1 MIEQFHFLRPYWLL
15 VLIPLVF
22 FLWHRFNHQ
31 AGSRSWQKVVDSALL
46 PYLLSS
52 KGQERQSMLWVVL
65 GTAAGLAIIALA
77 GPVWEKLPQ
86 PIFRQQS
93 ALVIVLD
100 VSRSM
105 DSSDINPSRLTRAR
119 HKVADIL
126 KLRSEGQSALIAYA
140 AQAFVVTPLTEDVAT
155 INALLPSLST
165 DIMPSQGSK
174 ADKALEQAL
183 ELFANSGVTNGD
195 ILLVSD
201 GFTASELD
209 AMQSLLK
216 NSPQFRV
223 SVLGIGTEEGGPI
236 PLSAGGF
243 LKDEGGAIV
252 ISRLDET
259 SMRTVAQSGGGEYQA
274 ISTSDDDISGLL
286 KAMQSSPFGTDA
298 VESDLQ
304 ADIWRE
310 LGPWL
315 VLFILPLVALVF
327 RRGVI
332 MLIPLLLLPLPPD
345 AQALGWN
352 ELWKNSD
359 QRASEAFEQG
369 EHGTAAE
376 LFEQGGWKASSHFRA
391 GDYEAALEQWQDLDH
406 PNAHYNR
413 GNTLAKLGRFEEAI
427 DAYKETLKLDASH
440 EDAAYNKKQ
449 IEDLLQQQQQQQD
462 QEQEQSEESEQSQD
476 QQQDSQQS
484 SGQGENQQEQSGDKQ
499 QQENQQS
506 SGSESEQDQQAT
518 ENQSEQQNQPAENEQ
533 QSQQESEQMAKMEEQ
548 MSEQAAEQWLR
559 KIPDDPGGLLRRKFL
574 YQYRQR
580 DDHSKA
586 QNPW

>member
-15 VLIPLVF
+15 ALVPLVF
-22 FLWHRFNHQ
+22 FLWHRFKHQ

-46 PYLLSS
+46 PYLLSGKS
-52 KGQERQSMLWVVL
+52 RGRQSFLWVLL
-65 GTAAGLAIIALA
+65 GIVTGLTIIALA

-93 ALVIVLD
+93 ALVIALD
-100 VSRSM
+100 LSRSM
-105 DSSDINPSRLTRAR
+105 ESSDIKPSRLIRAR
-119 HKVADIL
+119 HKIADIL
-126 KLRSEGQSALIAYA
+126 KLRTEGQSALIAYA

-165 DIMPSQGSK
+165 DIMPSQGSR
-174 ADKALEQAL
+174 ADKALSQAL
-183 ELFANSGVTNGD
+183 ELFNNAAASSGD

-201 GFTASELD
+201 GFTVTELD
-209 AMQSLLK
+209 AMQSMLQK
-216 NSPQFRV
+216 SPQFRV
-223 SVLGIGTEEGGPI
+223 SVLGIGTDEGGPV
-236 PLSAGGF
+236 PLSSGGF
-243 LKDEGGAIV
+243 LKDESGAIV
-252 ISRLDET
+252 ISRLNET
-259 SMRTVAQSGGGEYQA
+259 SMRALAQSGGGEYQL
-274 ISTSDDDISGLL
+274 ISTSDADISRLSS
-286 KAMQSSPFGTDA
+286 AMQTSPLETDA

-315 VLFILPLVALVF
+315 VLFMLPLVALFF

-332 MLIPLLLLPLPPD
+332 MLVPLLLLPLPPD

-359 QRASEAFEQG
+359 QRASEAFSQG
-369 EHGTAAE
+369 EHRTAAD
-376 LFEQGGWKASSHFRA
+376 LFKQRDWKASSHFRA
-391 GDYEAALEQWQDLDH
+391 GDYEAALEQWQNLDH

-427 DAYKETLKLDASH
+427 EAYDETLKVDASH
-440 EDAAYNKKQ
+440 KDALYNKKQ

-462 QEQEQSEESEQSQD
+462 QEQGDQNDQSQQ

-484 SGQGENQQEQSGDKQ
+484 SGQGENQQEQSADQ
-499 QQENQQS
+499 QQQQNQQS
-506 SGSESEQDQQAT
+506 SGSESEQDQQAA
-518 ENQSEQQNQPAENEQ
+518 ENQSEQQSQAAEDEQ

-580 DDHSKA
+580 DDRSKA